1 MDQAIVIREH
11 GGPGVLHVE
20 EVAVGAPGKE
30 QVRLRQTVV
39 GVNFHDCYV
48 RSGLYQTLALPGI
61 PGLEAVGVVEAVGP
75 DVADFRVGDRVGYI
89 TRGYGSYATVRL
101 IDRTQLVRLPDSV
114 DDVTAAATL
123 LRGLTAEMLVR
134 RVYAV
139 GPGHMV
145 LVHAAAGGVGRL
157 LCQWARHLGAT
168 VIGTV
173 GSEEKARIAMASGCH
188 HTILYRTENFVAKV
202 KAITDG
208 RGVDV
213 AYDAVG
219 QDTFLGSLECLAV
232 KGHLANFGQASGP
245 IDPFRISLLF
255 ARSNSISR
263 PAVFHYFD
271 GTDREPMAATLFAA
285 LADGVITA
293 DQHHDYAF
301 ANAAQAHRDMED
313 RRTAGAVLLKI

>member
-134 RVYAV
+134 RVYPV

-188 HTILYRTENFVAKV
+188 HTILYRTENFVARV

-301 ANAAQAHRDMED
+301 ADAARAHRDMEE
-313 RRTAGAVLLKI
+313 RRTAGAVLLMV